1 MSKMFSIIVPVYNV
15 AKYMDKAIES
25 VLLQNMRKDSYEII
39 LIDDGSTDESG
50 RKCDIWK
57 EKYPDIIKVIHKK
70 NGGLG
75 FARNSGV
82 AVAAGE
88 FIIFLDSDDF
98 WAHMDALNRFEKIII
113 DESPDVIVFKNC
125 IYDEIGNT
133 YKEPKK
139 NINGKINLNTA
150 IKKEYY
156 DFSAWNK
163 VVKKSLLQKNNIDFK
178 KGISEDML
186 WSFKILL
193 YAKKFSF
200 LLDKSVYVYRKGRS
214 GSLTAQKC
222 STYREEY
229 LQIMDDIGNLME
241 TKKQNKS
248 ADLYASTVYITLF
261 RYLRN
266 NLDLKENDSQF
277 VRCLECNKR
286 MLRHCANVKISII
299 RFMIYTI
306 GARNTILVFRNAH
319 R

>member
-1 MSKMFSIIVPVYNV
+1 MNKIFSIIIPVYNV

-25 VLLQNMRKDSYEII
+25 VLSQNMRKDDYEII
-39 LIDDGSTDESG
+39 LVDDGSTDESG
-50 RKCDIWK
+50 DKCDIWGK
-57 EKYPDIIKVIHKK
+57 KYPSVIKVIHKK

-82 AVAAGE
+82 AIAVGE
-88 FIIFLDSDDF
+88 YIIFLDSDDF
-98 WAHMDALNRFEKIII
+98 WAHKDVLVQFKKIIN
-113 DESPDVIVFKNC
+113 DECPDVIVFKNC
-125 IYDEIGNT
+125 IYDEIENT
-133 YKEPKK
+133 FKEPKP
-139 NINGKINLNTA
+139 NITEKINLKTA

-163 VVKKSLLQKNNIDFK
+163 VVKRSLLQENNIEFK

-193 YAKKFSF
+193 YAEKFSF
-200 LLDKSVYVYRKGRS
+200 LLDKSVYVYRKGRA

-229 LQIMDDIGNLME
+229 LQIMDDIGNLIQ
-241 TKKQNKS
+241 KKNQNKMS
-248 ADLYASTVYITLF
+248 ELYASTVYITLF

-266 NLDLKENDSQF
+266 NLDLDENDSRF
-277 VRCLECNKR
+277 VHCLESNKQ
-286 MLRHCANVKISII
+286 MLRYCANGKIWII

-306 GARNTILVFRNAH
+306 GVRNTILVFRKAH

>member
-25 VLLQNMRKDSYEII
+25 VLSQNMRKDAYEII
-39 LIDDGSTDESG
+39 LVDDGSTDESG
-50 RKCDIWK
+50 DKCDIWK
-57 EKYPDIIKVIHKK
+57 EKYPSIIKVIHKQ

-82 AVAAGE
+82 AVATGE
-88 FIIFLDSDDF
+88 YIIFLDSDDF
-98 WAHMDALNRFEKIII
+98 WAYMDALNRFEKIII
-113 DESPDVIVFKNC
+113 NEAPDVIVFKNC

-133 YKEPKK
+133 VKEPKR
-139 NINGKINLNTA
+139 NINEKIDIETA
-150 IKKEYY
+150 IKKGYY

-163 VVKKSLLQKNNIDFK
+163 VVKKSLLQENNIEFK

-193 YAKKFSF
+193 YAEKFSF
-200 LLDKSVYVYRKGRS
+200 LLDESVYVYRKGRS
-214 GSLTAQKC
+214 GSLTALKC

-229 LQIMDDIGNLME
+229 LQIMDDIGNLIQ
-241 TKKQNKS
+241 TQKRNKS

-266 NLDLKENDSQF
+266 NLNLNENDSQF
-277 VRCLECNKR
+277 VHCLESNKR
-286 MLRHCANVKISII
+286 MLRHCANGKISII
-299 RFMIYTI
+299 RFMIYTM
-306 GARNTILVFRNAH
+306 GARNTIIVFRNAH